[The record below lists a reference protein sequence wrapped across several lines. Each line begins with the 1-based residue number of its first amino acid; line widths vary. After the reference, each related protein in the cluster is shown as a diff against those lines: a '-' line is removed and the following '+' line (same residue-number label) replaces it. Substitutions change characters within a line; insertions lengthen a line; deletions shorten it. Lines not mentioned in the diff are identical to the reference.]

1 MNLFQL
7 VTRKTIRVLLSVV
20 LGLWLSTQGVS
31 VLAENIFLPPATP
44 TPSAIPSS
52 TPGISKELSDFYA
65 VKNINNY
72 VSSREYFG
80 DRKGKFNENS
90 YWSHFPIPKIS
101 KKFTLGQR
109 KKIWKALAIAQA
121 RMTSDRVL
129 DCIET
134 HTVEKQYSDET
145 AKEAVQRLVVNAQ
158 QLLINGSGDPLAK
171 KRRQYLYIE
180 NEVNPDADPNDYRA
194 WTFLGY
200 SRDVNRDMTINLN
213 TKFIPKND
221 VDTWAGI
228 TVHEILHV
236 YSYTHE
242 DFDTSQNYYEQ
253 FKGNLVFEAAWC
265 ISSGGNETEYA
276 YRSGS
281 INVFGNPST
290 LPNTAPIPLPS
301 DDNPLPLPGMI
312 PTPLPS
318 NDVR

>member
-213 TKFIPKND
+213 TKFISKND

-301 DDNPLPLPGMI
+301 DDNPLPLPGMT